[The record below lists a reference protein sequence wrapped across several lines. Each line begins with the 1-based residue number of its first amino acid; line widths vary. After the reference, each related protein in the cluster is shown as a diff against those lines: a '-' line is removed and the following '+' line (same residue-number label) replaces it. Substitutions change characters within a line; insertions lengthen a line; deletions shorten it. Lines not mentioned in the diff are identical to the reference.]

1 MQQEVLPGT
10 RGAQRNGHYY
20 RVRMIVNEHAEDPE
34 RYPVMVVYIDDKH
47 RTWCKSVDRFLGGM
61 TLVGG

>member
-10 RGAQRNGHYY
+10 RWQHRNGNYY
-20 RVRMIVNEHAEDPE
+20 RVRMLVNEHAEDPE

-47 RTWCKSVDRFLGGM
+47 RTWCKSVDRSLGGM
-61 TLVGG
+61 TLVSG